1 MNDQPRTAPWVE
13 ANQRFLA
20 QELNDL
26 SARLS
31 PGDPPPPPS
40 GEIVELAPSALDFL
54 AEAFGLSAFERAI
67 LLLCAGVEMDSRF
80 AHSCANPAGNPGA
93 TFALA
98 LATLDAPHW
107 SALAPDRPLRRW
119 RMIEIDPGPS
129 LTASLLRID
138 ERILHFLAGL
148 NVADARVTP
157 LVTRHE
163 PPELMA
169 EAHRALSERLAN
181 AWRLQTGVK
190 PVIHLFG
197 EDLMGA
203 DDIAAAVAARLGLG
217 LYIVAAEDLPAT
229 PTELD
234 GFATLWQREAV
245 LLAAALLIQ
254 CGENAASAPVMALGD
269 KITTPLFLSA
279 RDPQHLHRVMQIHD
293 VRKPGATEQKRL
305 WQQALG
311 MDCGPIDDALDG
323 IASQYRLSARAI
335 GLAGQGVSDN
345 VAAGTAMREALWQ
358 ACRGSGRRRLDEL
371 ATRIEPGAG
380 WDDLILPEPQRL
392 VLRQIAAQVRQRRR
406 VYDEWGFGK
415 RHERGLGVAALFS
428 GESGTGKTLAAE
440 VLASELHLDLYR
452 IDLSAVVSK
461 YIGESEKNLR
471 RVFDAAEDTGAIL
484 LFDEAD
490 ALFGKRSD
498 VKDSHDR
505 YANIEVSYLLQ
516 RMEAYRGLAILTTN
530 LKSALDPAFQ
540 RRLRFIVHFPFPDA
554 SQREA
559 IWRRAFPPDTPVD
572 NLDFRNLSRLNVAG
586 GGVRNISLNA
596 AFLAAEAGEK
606 LAMRHLLAA
615 AHADRAKQDR
625 QVADT
630 ETRGWL

>member
-1 MNDQPRTAPWVE
+1 MMDDSPHTARWAE
-13 ANQRFLA
+13 ANQRLLV
-20 QELNDL
+20 QELNAL
-26 SARLS
+26 AARLT
-31 PGDPPPPPS
+31 PGEVPPAADNL
-40 GEIVELAPSALDFL
+40 VELAPSALDLL
-54 AEAFGLSAFERAI
+54 AEVFGLSGFERAI
-67 LLLCAGVEMDSRF
+67 LLLCAGIEMDSRF
-80 AHSCANPAGNPGA
+80 ARCCATAGSQGA

-119 RMIEIDPGPS
+119 RMIDIGAGQS
-129 LTASLLRID
+129 LTTSPLRID

-148 NVADARVTP
+148 NVPDARVAP

-163 PPELMA
+163 PPVIMA
-169 EAHRALSERLAN
+169 DAHQALAERLA
-181 AWRLQTGVK
+181 AVWLRQPGPKHVL
-190 PVIHLFG
+190 HLSG
-197 EDLMGA
+197 EDGLGRE
-203 DDIAAAVAARLGLG
+203 DIAASIASGLG
-217 LYIVAAEDLPAT
+217 LDLYAIAAENLPAA
-229 PTELD
+229 PGDLD
-234 GFATLWQREAV
+234 TFATLWQREAV
-245 LLAAALLIQ
+245 LLPAALLID
-254 CGENAASAPVMALGD
+254 CGENPASPAVTALSD
-269 KITTPLFLSA
+269 KLSTPLFLGA
-279 RDPQHLHRVMQIHD
+279 RDPQRLHRVMQVHD

-305 WQQALG
+305 WRQALA
-311 MDCGPIDDALDG
+311 IDTAPFDDVLDG
-323 IASQYRLSARAI
+323 IASQYRLSTRAI
-335 GLAGQGVSDN
+335 LLAGQAVRDS
-345 VAAGTAMREALWQ
+345 VASGTPAGDALRQ
-358 ACRGSGRRRLDEL
+358 ACRGSGHRRLDEL
-371 ATRIEPGAG
+371 ATRIEPGAV
-380 WDDLILPEPQRL
+380 WDDLILPDPQRN

-452 IDLSAVVSK
+452 IDLSAVISK

-540 RRLRFIVHFPFPDA
+540 RRLRFIVQFPFPDA

-559 IWRRAFPPDTPVD
+559 IWRRAFPPDAPLDT
-572 NLDFRNLSRLNVAG
+572 LDFPRLAQLAVAG

-606 LAMRHLLAA
+606 LSMRHLLAA
-615 AHADRAKQDR
+615 AHADRSKQDR
-625 QVADT
+625 QVAGH